1 MHDHP
6 DTTVTLMA
14 GLSFTAINRQFLDE
28 IANLTARLHVIP
40 QTGSTF
46 GDGPL

>member
-1 MHDHP
+1 
-6 DTTVTLMA
+6 MA
-14 GLSFTAINRQFLDE
+14 GLSLTAINSQFLDK
-28 IANLTARLHVIP
+28 IANLTAGLHVIP